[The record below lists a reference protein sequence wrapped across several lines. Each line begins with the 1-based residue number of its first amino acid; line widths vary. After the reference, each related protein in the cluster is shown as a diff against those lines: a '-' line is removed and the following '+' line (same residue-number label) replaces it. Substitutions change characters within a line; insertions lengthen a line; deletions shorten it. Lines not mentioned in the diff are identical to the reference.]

1 MPLKVTWKKGMRLG
15 TDVFNA
21 LDSTIDENIR
31 LTTLVSSGGRYGLF
45 PTVKPFEL
53 SVNIS
58 NNILE
63 VVSLSCHGITR
74 SGKLV
79 DIDFDSNYTITFDT
93 RVPIPAVNNSE
104 AFMLVVRMKDKAWR
118 EVTEMYS
125 EPFYTFEL
133 LGENSIIDDDSLPIA
148 RVVNQYGWR
157 LDETDFVPPCLYV
170 GAHRMFTDLL
180 ERAKAIF
187 KSISDR
193 CLTAKNCVARQLLSL
208 IWTESLS
215 AYIMLDKERGAVT
228 PEQLYASVQK
238 VVGAFIAGCWV
249 DEYITLENADPF
261 VMYIQKPYD
270 ARNLYRDIEKG
281 LELSAEISVKM
292 DAVCDMTEVKE
303 IPVEKPRIEPQKTV
317 DRNRWDGIEI

>member
-31 LTTLVSSGGRYGLF
+31 LTTLVSSGGRCGLF
-45 PTVKPFEL
+45 TTVKPFEL
-53 SVNIS
+53 SVNIN

-79 DIDFDSNYTITFDT
+79 DIDFDSDYTITFDT
-93 RVPIPAVNNSE
+93 RVPIPGVNSSD
-104 AFMLVVRMKDKAWR
+104 AFILIVRMKDKAWR

-125 EPFYTFEL
+125 EPLYTFEL
-133 LGENSIIDDDSLPIA
+133 LGENSIVDDDSLPIA

-157 LDETDFVPPCLYV
+157 LDETDFVPPCLYI

-193 CLTAKNCVARQLLSL
+193 CMTAKNCVARHLLSL
-208 IWTESLS
+208 IWSEALAT
-215 AYIMLDKERGAVT
+215 YVTLDKERGSIT

-238 VVGAFIAGCWV
+238 VIGAFVVGCSV
-249 DEYITLENADPF
+249 DEYVSLENADPF

-270 ARNLYRDIEKG
+270 ARNLYRDIKKG

-292 DAVCDMTEVKE
+292 DAVCDMTEVRE
-303 IPVEKPRIEPQKTV
+303 VPVEKPRV
-317 DRNRWDGIEI
+317 DPPKSVGKNRWDGIEI